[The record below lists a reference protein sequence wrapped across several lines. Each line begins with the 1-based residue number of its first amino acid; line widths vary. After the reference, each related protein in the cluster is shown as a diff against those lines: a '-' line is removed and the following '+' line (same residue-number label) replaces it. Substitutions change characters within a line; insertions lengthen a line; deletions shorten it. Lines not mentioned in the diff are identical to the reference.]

1 MGSAR
6 PGPCELT
13 PRRPHPRTPAPPHPR
28 TPAPP
33 HLQRTTL
40 YPVSTLK
47 TNLLLVL
54 TAAIWGFAFTA
65 QREGAQF
72 VGAFSFNA
80 ARFTLGA
87 LSLLPVM
94 AVLRSRVTTPF
105 RTPNYRLTMRWGTL
119 AGLLL
124 FAASTLQ
131 QVGIETTTA
140 GKASFIT
147 GLYIVLVP
155 ILGLVLG
162 HRTNART
169 WAGVLLA
176 ISGLWLLSFVPGFSL
191 VAGDGL
197 VLIGAFFWATHILVI
212 DRANLDVD
220 PLQLSAV
227 QFATCAGMSAV
238 AAVAT
243 EDSPFTGLGD
253 AAVPVLYAGL
263 ISVGIAYT
271 LQVVAQQWAKP
282 AHAAL
287 ILSLETVFGAV
298 GGAVVLGET
307 MSARGY
313 TGSALILTGILVS
326 QLPGRAR
333 PADPLTSTAHH
344 ADPSHADPSRAAPGQ
359 RLA

>member
-1 MGSAR
+1 M
-6 PGPCELT
+6 
-13 PRRPHPRTPAPPHPR
+13 
-28 TPAPP
+28 
-33 HLQRTTL
+33 
-40 YPVSTLK
+40 STAK

-54 TAAIWGFAFTA
+54 TAAIWGFAFAA
-65 QREGAQF
+65 QREGAQY

-80 ARFTLGA
+80 ARFSLGA

-94 AVLRSRVTTPF
+94 AVLSSRTTTPF
-105 RTPNYRLTMRWGTL
+105 RTPNPRLTLAWGAA
-119 AGLLL
+119 AGLVL
-124 FAASTLQ
+124 FSASTLQ

-155 ILGLVLG
+155 VLGLALG
-162 HRTNART
+162 HRTYART
-169 WAGVLLA
+169 WTGVVLA
-176 ISGLWLLSFVPGFSL
+176 VAGLWLLSFVPGFSL

-197 VLIGAFFWATHILVI
+197 VLIGAFFWAIHILVI

-227 QFATCAGMSAV
+227 QFGTTAALSAI

-243 EDSPFTGLGD
+243 EARPFAGLGD
-253 AAVPVLYAGL
+253 AVVPVLYAGL

-298 GGAVVLGET
+298 GGALVLGERMT
-307 MSARGY
+307 ARGY
-313 TGSALILTGILVS
+313 AGSLLILAGIMVS
-326 QLPGRAR
+326 QLPRRVSQAWPLQPESRDDAR
-333 PADPLTSTAHH
+333 SSSPRT
-344 ADPSHADPSRAAPGQ
+344 
-359 RLA
+359 

>member
-1 MGSAR
+1 M
-6 PGPCELT
+6 
-13 PRRPHPRTPAPPHPR
+13 
-28 TPAPP
+28 
-33 HLQRTTL
+33 
-40 YPVSTLK
+40 STAK

-54 TAAIWGFAFTA
+54 TAAIWGFAFAA
-65 QREGAQF
+65 QREGAQY

-80 ARFTLGA
+80 ARFSLGA

-94 AVLRSRVTTPF
+94 AVLRSRTTTPF
-105 RTPNYRLTMRWGTL
+105 RTPSPRLTLAWGAA
-119 AGLLL
+119 AGLVL
-124 FAASTLQ
+124 FSASTLQ

-155 ILGLVLG
+155 VLGLALG

-169 WAGVLLA
+169 WTGVVLA
-176 ISGLWLLSFVPGFSL
+176 VAGLWLLSFVPGFSL

-197 VLIGAFFWATHILVI
+197 VLIGAFFWAIHILVI

-227 QFATCAGMSAV
+227 QFGTTAALSAI

-243 EDSPFTGLGD
+243 EARPFAGLGD
-253 AAVPVLYAGL
+253 AVVPVLYAGL

-298 GGAVVLGET
+298 GGALVLGERMT
-307 MSARGY
+307 ARGY
-313 TGSALILTGILVS
+313 AGSLLILAGIMVS
-326 QLPGRAR
+326 QLPRRVSQAWPLQPESRDDAR
-333 PADPLTSTAHH
+333 SSSPRT
-344 ADPSHADPSRAAPGQ
+344 
-359 RLA
+359 

>member
-1 MGSAR
+1 M
-6 PGPCELT
+6 
-13 PRRPHPRTPAPPHPR
+13 
-28 TPAPP
+28 
-33 HLQRTTL
+33 
-40 YPVSTLK
+40 STLR

-65 QREGAQF
+65 QREGAQY

-80 ARFTLGA
+80 ARFSLGA

-94 AVLRSRVTTPF
+94 AVLRSRTTTPF
-105 RTPNYRLTMRWGTL
+105 RTPNPRLTLAWGAA
-119 AGLLL
+119 AGLVL
-124 FAASTLQ
+124 FSASTLQ

-155 ILGLVLG
+155 VLGLALG

-169 WAGVLLA
+169 WTGVVLA
-176 ISGLWLLSFVPGFSL
+176 VAGLWLLSFVPGFSL

-197 VLIGAFFWATHILVI
+197 VLIGAFFWAIHILVI

-227 QFATCAGMSAV
+227 QFGTTAALSAI

-243 EDSPFTGLGD
+243 EARPFAGLGD
-253 AAVPVLYAGL
+253 AVVPVLYAGL

-298 GGAVVLGET
+298 GGALVLGERMT
-307 MSARGY
+307 ARGY
-313 TGSALILTGILVS
+313 AGSLLILAGIMVS
-326 QLPGRAR
+326 QLPRRVSQAWPLQPESRDDAR
-333 PADPLTSTAHH
+333 SSSPRT
-344 ADPSHADPSRAAPGQ
+344 
-359 RLA
+359 

>member
-1 MGSAR
+1 M
-6 PGPCELT
+6 
-13 PRRPHPRTPAPPHPR
+13 
-28 TPAPP
+28 
-33 HLQRTTL
+33 
-40 YPVSTLK
+40 STAK

-54 TAAIWGFAFTA
+54 TAAIWGFAFAA
-65 QREGAQF
+65 QREGAQY

-80 ARFTLGA
+80 ARFALGA

-94 AVLRSRVTTPF
+94 AILRSRATTPF
-105 RTPNYRLTMRWGTL
+105 RTPSPRLTAAWGGA
-119 AGLLL
+119 AGLVL
-124 FAASTLQ
+124 FTASTLQ

-155 ILGLVLG
+155 VLGLVLG

-169 WAGVLLA
+169 WTGVVLA
-176 ISGLWLLSFVPGFSL
+176 VAGLWLLSFVPGFSL

-197 VLIGAFFWATHILVI
+197 VLIGAFFWAIHILVI

-220 PLQLSAV
+220 ALQLSAV
-227 QFATCAGMSAV
+227 QFATTAVLSAV

-243 EDSPFTGLGD
+243 EATPFAGLGD
-253 AAVPVLYAGL
+253 AVVPVLYAGL

-298 GGAVVLGET
+298 GGALVLGERMT
-307 MSARGY
+307 ARGY
-313 TGSALILTGILVS
+313 AGSLLILTGIMVS
-326 QLPGRAR
+326 QLPRRAR
-333 PADPLTSTAHH
+333 PQAWPFQ
-344 ADPSHADPSRAAPGQ
+344 PESRDDARSSNP
-359 RLA
+359 RT